1 MPVLTTITYP
11 AYKDHDC
18 VNKLLKDVAEVIAKD
33 LDEDLSN
40 VRVTVKELPL
50 DHYSVGGVL
59 YQDKL
64 SASKDSQ

>member
-11 AYKDHDC
+11 AYKDHTC
-18 VNKLLKDVAEVIAKD
+18 VNKLLKDVAEVIARD
-33 LDEDLSN
+33 LDEELSN

-59 YQDKL
+59 YEDKM
-64 SASKDSQ
+64 AKAEP

>member
-11 AYKDHDC
+11 AYKDHEC
-18 VNKLLKDVAEVIAKD
+18 VNKLLKDVAEVIARD
-33 LDEDLSN
+33 LEEDLSN

-59 YQDKL
+59 YKDKL
-64 SASKDSQ
+64 AAQES

>member
-50 DHYSVGGVL
+50 DHYSV
-59 YQDKL
+59 K
-64 SASKDSQ
+64 